1 VKETPTVHNGR
12 RYLNGSVE
20 SHIATRE
27 GNGQGKGKGKE
38 RKGKG
43 REGKGREGKG
53 MKRKKGKKR
62 EGQTDR
68 GGGRRCREEE
78 QTEV

>member
-27 GNGQGKGKGKE
+27 RQRPRERKG
-38 RKGKG
+38 KGKG

-68 GGGRRCREEE
+68 GGRRRCREEE